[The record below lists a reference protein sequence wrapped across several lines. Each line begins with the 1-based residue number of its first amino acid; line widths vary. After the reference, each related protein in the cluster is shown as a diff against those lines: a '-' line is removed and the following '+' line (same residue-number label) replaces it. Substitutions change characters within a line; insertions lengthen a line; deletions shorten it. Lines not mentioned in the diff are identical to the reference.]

1 MSDFSKNKN
10 NLTFFDKVK
19 SLNLFIIL
27 LILILASIGFIMLYS
42 VSGGSADPWMRQQ
55 IFRFSFGFFIM
66 LSVAF
71 LDLRFLLSLS
81 YPIYFFS
88 LLLLVAVEFFGSIG
102 MGAQRWIDLGIFHL
116 QPSEIMKIALVMALA
131 KYFHSISHDDIR
143 TIRWILPPLLM
154 IIVPSCLVLIEPDL
168 GTAILLILEGTII
181 LFIAGVRWWKF
192 IFVSVV
198 AVLLAPFFWTKLH
211 SYQQNRVLT
220 FFNPERDPLGS
231 GYHIIQSKI
240 AFGSG
245 GLWGKGYL
253 LGTQSHLN
261 FLPEKHTDFIF
272 TALAEEFGLV
282 GGLIV
287 LLVYVILIIY
297 SYIISMR
304 SRSNYGRILGI
315 GITSTFF
322 LYIFINISM
331 VMGLIPVVGVPLPLI
346 SYGGTAIVTIL
357 FSFGILLCIHINK
370 NLYISKSIN

>member
-1 MSDFSKNKN
+1 MNNFLENKN
-10 NLTFFDKVK
+10 NLSFFDKVK

-27 LILILASIGFIMLYS
+27 LILILASIGFVMLYS

-55 IFRFSFGFFIM
+55 IFRFSFGFCIM

-88 LLLLVAVEFFGSIG
+88 LLLLVSVEFFGSIG

-198 AVLLAPFFWTKLH
+198 AVLLAPFFG
-211 SYQQNRVLT
+211 QN
-220 FFNPERDPLGS
+220 F
-231 GYHIIQSKI
+231 
-240 AFGSG
+240 
-245 GLWGKGYL
+245 
-253 LGTQSHLN
+253 
-261 FLPEKHTDFIF
+261 
-272 TALAEEFGLV
+272 
-282 GGLIV
+282 
-287 LLVYVILIIY
+287 ILI
-297 SYIISMR
+297 
-304 SRSNYGRILGI
+304 NKI
-315 GITSTFF
+315 G
-322 LYIFINISM
+322 
-331 VMGLIPVVGVPLPLI
+331 
-346 SYGGTAIVTIL
+346 
-357 FSFGILLCIHINK
+357 C
-370 NLYISKSIN
+370 